1 MDYIE
6 WTDDVKV
13 GVKIIDDQHKSMVD
27 SVNILFNRI
36 GDEKKQETGKIFSQ
50 MLDGIKIHFE
60 TEDKFMTES
69 NYLDYISHKLE
80 HERLYNKLNEI
91 NKNLIKGVSELTIE
105 DLKSIK
111 KWFFNHLEFKDKK
124 LGKFINSLN

>member
-27 SVNILFNRI
+27 SVNILFNRM
-36 GDEKKQETGKIFSQ
+36 GDENKLETGKIFSQ
-50 MLDGIKIHFE
+50 MLDGLKIHFE
-60 TEDKFMTES
+60 TEDKYMTDN

-80 HERLYNKLNEI
+80 HDRLYNKLNEI
-91 NKNLIKGVSELTIE
+91 NKNILKGVSELTLN

-111 KWFFNHLEFKDKK
+111 TWFLNHLEFKDKK
-124 LGKFINSLN
+124 LGKFINSLK